1 MISIPY
7 TRDLSG
13 NILIEREL
21 TDIEKQKLV
30 RHTINV
36 NTVDYYFNDDNIVDE
51 VSIEDRKKALI
62 DDIDLFVEAEIFKG
76 FVYNGKTFSMSINA
90 QINWSNILLI
100 PSSNFPLSLMTVDEE
115 LVQLPVEEKIA
126 FYQASLTHKYSKL
139 QLGHG
144 LKNTVK
150 NLTTVEELNNFIIE

>member
-7 TRDLSG
+7 TRDFSG

-21 TDIEKQKLV
+21 TEIEKQKLV

-76 FVYNGKTFSMSINA
+76 FVYNGKTFSMSLKA

-100 PSSNFPLSLMTVDEE
+100 PNGNFPLSLMTIDEE

-126 FYQASLTHKYSKL
+126 FHQASLSHKYSKL
-139 QLGHG
+139 QLGHT
-144 LKNTVK
+144 LKTTVK
-150 NLTTVEELNNFIIE
+150 NFTTVEELNTFILE